1 VSAVA
6 VLSEIRA
13 ERIKLSTTRS
23 VLWTASAVAV
33 LSIGLA
39 ALQGSTAYGAAP
51 LPPEKAATGVAVF
64 GVPVLMILAAM
75 TVTGEYRSGMIRTT
89 FMATPDRTLVLVAK
103 AVVAAAFSAVYA
115 AVMTIAAVAVG
126 QLMAP
131 PLVGSHLSLVDPDTW
146 RLVGAIAL
154 YAVLTAVLGVG
165 VAALL
170 RHSAGA
176 VAVLLLWPL
185 LVEPVVGN
193 LPSIGSEVGPYLPF
207 ANVFRFIDVQWL
219 YPAYAMPW
227 SEVGSLLY
235 FTTVVAVMVVA
246 AIVVVNRRDA

>member
-1 VSAVA
+1 VSAAA
-6 VLSEIRA
+6 VLAA

-23 VLWTASAVAV
+23 VLWTAAAVAV

-39 ALQGSTAYGAAP
+39 ALQASTAYGAAP

-89 FMATPDRTLVLVAK
+89 FAATPNRTSVLVAK
-103 AVVAAAFSAVYA
+103 MVVAAVFSAGYAILMTAA
-115 AVMTIAAVAVG
+115 AV
-126 QLMAP
+126 LMARLMSA
-131 PLVGSHLSLVDPDTW
+131 PLVGSHLSIVAAETW
-146 RLVGAIAL
+146 RLVGAIAV
-154 YAVLTAVLGVG
+154 YAAFTAVLGVG

-185 LVEPVVGN
+185 LVEPVLGN

-219 YPAYAMPW
+219 YPAYSMPW
-227 SEVGSLLY
+227 DEAGSLLY
-235 FTTVVAVMVVA
+235 FVFVVAVVYAA

>member
-1 VSAVA
+1 VSVVA
-6 VLSEIRA
+6 VLDS

-23 VLWTASAVAV
+23 VLWTAGAVAV

-89 FMATPDRTLVLVAK
+89 FMATPNRTLVLVAK
-103 AVVAAAFSAVYA
+103 ATVAALFSAVYA
-115 AVMTIAAVAVG
+115 AVMTIVAVVVAHV
-126 QLMAP
+126 MTP
-131 PLVGSHLSLVDPDTW
+131 PLAGSQLSFINPDTW
-146 RLVGAIAL
+146 RLIGAITL
-154 YAVLTAVLGVG
+154 YAALTAVLGVG

-185 LVEPVVGN
+185 LVEPILGN
-193 LPSIGSEVGPYLPF
+193 LPSIGSEVGPFLPF
-207 ANVFRFIDVQWL
+207 ANVLRFLNVQWL
-219 YPAYAMPW
+219 FPTYAMPW
-227 SEVGSLLY
+227 GETGSLLY
-235 FTTVVAVMVVA
+235 FIAVVAVVYVA
-246 AIVVVNRRDA
+246 AIVVVKRRDA

>member
-1 VSAVA
+1 MSAVG
-6 VLSEIRA
+6 VLDS

-23 VLWTASAVAV
+23 VLWSALAVAV
-33 LSIGLA
+33 LSLGLA
-39 ALQGSTAYGAAP
+39 ALQGANAYGAAP
-51 LPPEKAATGVAVF
+51 LPPEKAATGAAVF

-89 FMATPDRTLVLVAK
+89 FMATPNRTAVLLAK
-103 AVVAAAFSAVYA
+103 ATVTSVFSAVYA
-115 AVMTIAAVAVG
+115 AAMVVGVILVAK
-126 QLMAP
+126 LMSP
-131 PLVGSHLSLVDPDTW
+131 PLAASQLSLGLPDTW
-146 RLVGAIAL
+146 RPVGAIAL
-154 YAVLTAVLGVG
+154 FAALSAVLGVA

-185 LVEPVVGN
+185 VVEPVVGN

-207 ANVFRFIDVQWL
+207 ANMFLFIDVQWL

-227 SEVGSLLY
+227 GVFGSLVY
-235 FTTVVAVMVVA
+235 FAAIVAAVFLV

>member
-1 VSAVA
+1 MSAVA
-6 VLSEIRA
+6 VLDA

-23 VLWTASAVAV
+23 VVWTAAAVAV

-39 ALQGSTAYGAAP
+39 ALQGSTAYGAVP
-51 LPPEKAATGVAVF
+51 LPPERAASGVAVF
-64 GVPVLMILAAM
+64 GVPVLMILAAL

-89 FMATPDRTLVLVAK
+89 FMATPNRTLVLVAK
-103 AVVAAAFSAVYA
+103 AIVATVFSAVYA
-115 AVMTIAAVAVG
+115 AAMTVAAVVVG
-126 QLMAP
+126 RLMAP
-131 PLVGSHLSLVDPDTW
+131 PLVGSHLSFVDPQTW
-146 RLVGAIAL
+146 RLIGAITL
-154 YAVLTAVLGVG
+154 YAALTAVLGVG

-185 LVEPVVGN
+185 LVEPVLGN
-193 LPSIGSEVGPYLPF
+193 LPNIGSEIGPYLPF

-227 SEVGSLLY
+227 GVVGSLLY
-235 FTTVVAVMVVA
+235 FMTVVGVVYAA

>member
-1 VSAVA
+1 VSAAA
-6 VLSEIRA
+6 VLEA

-23 VLWTASAVAV
+23 VLWTAAAVAV

-51 LPPEKAATGVAVF
+51 LLPEKAAIGVVVF
-64 GVPVLMILAAM
+64 GVPVLMVLAAM

-103 AVVAAAFSAVYA
+103 ATIAALFSAVYA
-115 AVMTIAAVAVG
+115 AGMTIVAVVIAHVMT
-126 QLMAP
+126 P
-131 PLVGSHLSLVDPDTW
+131 PLAGSQLSFIDPDTW
-146 RLVGAIAL
+146 RLIGAITL
-154 YAVLTAVLGVG
+154 YAALTAVLGVG

-185 LVEPVVGN
+185 LVEPILGN
-193 LPSIGSEVGPYLPF
+193 LPSIGSEVGPFLPF
-207 ANVFRFIDVQWL
+207 ANVLRFLNVQWL
-219 YPAYAMPW
+219 FPTYAMPW
-227 SEVGSLLY
+227 GETGSLLY
-235 FTTVVAVMVVA
+235 FIAVVAVVYVS
-246 AIVVVNRRDA
+246 AIVVLNRRDA